1 MPTTFSHLSHVV
13 RESVQFILNLYI
25 KKQNVSINQKQK
37 SHRFIL
43 IYYNKFFKRK
53 LTYNLCILI
62 LLTNKIS
69 IFLFSVEKCPLDWV
83 KSGEFCYLK
92 IKETLS
98 WQNASNECKKKGG
111 NLASIHTMEENDFIW
126 SKSLL
131 ILSTD
136 GKRLK

>member
-1 MPTTFSHLSHVV
+1 MWGIIKFN
-13 RESVQFILNLYI
+13 LNFYI
-25 KKQNVSINQKQK
+25 KKTKCYYK
-37 SHRFIL
+37 SKANRFIL

-53 LTYNLCILI
+53 WTFNLCILI

-136 GKRLK
+136 GKRLKWAGYTAFW